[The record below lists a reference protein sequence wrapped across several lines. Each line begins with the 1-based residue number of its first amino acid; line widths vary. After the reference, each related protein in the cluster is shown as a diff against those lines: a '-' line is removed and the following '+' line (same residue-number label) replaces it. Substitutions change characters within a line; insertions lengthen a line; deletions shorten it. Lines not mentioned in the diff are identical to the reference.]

1 MPRRATGKPRGR
13 PSLPGTAKVI
23 RLRESVYQTWRKRK
37 TSMGFS
43 NATDSAFAEILLH
56 LLPDR
61 DENRRDVLRSRM
73 TVATPMSPV
82 MSTPI
87 RGGNAPKFVS
97 PSNAIQLWSEQSREI
112 SNRPAIRC

>member
-1 MPRRATGKPRGR
+1 MFVLHLFCIQFTLHV
-13 PSLPGTAKVI
+13 SFFL
-23 RLRESVYQTWRKRK
+23 
-37 TSMGFS
+37 
-43 NATDSAFAEILLH
+43 AFAC
-56 LLPDR
+56 
-61 DENRRDVLRSRM
+61 VLFFLCRM

-112 SNRPAIRC
+112 SNR